1 MFAVKRRRKKKQSSK
16 ARRKERNDNQLWFC
30 NLTLYS
36 CTAYN
41 SVTKIK
47 EDSKMKVEHKKRRGC
62 LIPCAVV
69 LLIIILAAVGS
80 VITANRSSATSSEDT
95 VAATAGISPAATSE
109 PEAITHGVGDAGNL
123 GDWGITLDAFEF
135 TDRVDGDYAYCSP
148 DEGCQYGL
156 VSMSVTNS
164 GTSADIFLPSVY
176 TSANVRAKIIY
187 GEYEYSATNLLV
199 VSSDLHDETINPLVT
214 ISGVIAFNI
223 PDSVADST
231 DPLVLMLEEGTNTL
245 EFTLR

>member
-1 MFAVKRRRKKKQSSK
+1 
-16 ARRKERNDNQLWFC
+16 
-30 NLTLYS
+30 
-36 CTAYN
+36 
-41 SVTKIK
+41 
-47 EDSKMKVEHKKRRGC
+47 
-62 LIPCAVV
+62 
-69 LLIIILAAVGS
+69 
-80 VITANRSSATSSEDT
+80 
-95 VAATAGISPAATSE
+95 
-109 PEAITHGVGDAGNL
+109 
-123 GDWGITLDAFEF
+123 
-135 TDRVDGDYAYCSP
+135 
-148 DEGCQYGL
+148 
-156 VSMSVTNS
+156 MSVTNS